1 MNVRRTLARVAFA
14 AVVALSLAA
23 CSGANSVLERL
34 DERTGVVL
42 LRARE
47 PLVFARTEPRYSRSL
62 RDYLYVGPVESN
74 RQGVR
79 EYFLWV
85 GIATTLDRGFI
96 APLAELPSTLYVTIA
111 GEPIVLPLAPWH
123 DLVQTRTTEPVYRTA
138 VPLRAELAAR
148 VTLQQLA
155 LLDAAQLETVAV
167 DGAARTAVLGYRR
180 WESKAGYGDFLARVA
195 ARREPGR

>member
-1 MNVRRTLARVAFA
+1 MNGRQTLVRLALA
-14 AVVALSLAA
+14 AVVAFSLAG
-23 CSGANSVLERL
+23 CSGAGSLLERL
-34 DERTGVVL
+34 DERAGVVL

-62 RDYLYVGPVESN
+62 RDYLYVGPVETN

-85 GIATTLDRGFI
+85 GVATTLDRGFI
-96 APLAELPSTLYVTIA
+96 APLADLPSTLYVNID
-111 GEPIVLPLAPWH
+111 GEPIALPLSPWH
-123 DLVQTRTTEPVYRTA
+123 ELMPTQITDPVYETA

-155 LLDAAQLETVAV
+155 LFDAARLGTVAV
-167 DGAARTAVLGYRR
+167 DAGARAEALDYRR
-180 WESKAGYGDFLARVA
+180 WESNAGYGDFLARVA
-195 ARREPGR
+195 RREPGR